1 MSRIRVSDS
10 HRDGDRKGCPGSS
23 ACFNPTNGKP
33 RHVRYS
39 FPFGTARHTL
49 ANPFPQDQFHQR
61 RDTISTPLRIRKS
74 CSIVPRSLRVKRNET
89 LYAEVKILLSRCEI
103 PIFPY
108 IFPTHRR
115 RNAFFSY
122 DRTIPSIISRPRFP
136 PPSRWTRVSHFSTDA
151 LPLRWLQ
158 TANEN
163 TKIRKYG
170 NARIRGKT
178 GRDKKELVGEKE
190 KRRRGGERCFDN
202 GNDGGTNAPVS
213 YVRSIGL
220 FS

>member
-23 ACFNPTNGKP
+23 ACFNPTNDKP

-49 ANPFPQDQFHQR
+49 ANPFPRDQFHQR

-89 LYAEVKILLSRCEI
+89 LYAEVKILLHRVVAKFQFSPTFFRLIGDET
-103 PIFPY
+103 PSFP
-108 IFPTHRR
+108 
-115 RNAFFSY
+115 
-122 DRTIPSIISRPRFP
+122 TIPSIISRPRFP

-151 LPLRWLQ
+151 LPLRWLR